1 MPNPRLAARYAKS
14 LLDLANEKGILE
26 QVHNDMLYLQAVCS
40 KSREVVNL
48 LRSPII
54 SPDKKEAILKAVTKT
69 NISESTNVFIRL
81 LITKGREEYLPE
93 IITAFISQYKKQKDI
108 HTVKLTTATPI
119 SEELKK
125 QIVER
130 VQSQTNLKNI
140 ELKAEVKEDIIG
152 GFLLE
157 IGDTL
162 VDASVSYDLNK
173 IRSQFLNNDFIYK
186 IR

>member
-14 LLDLANEKGILE
+14 VLDLAKEKG
-26 QVHNDMLYLQAVCS
+26 QVEVVYKDMEFLHALCS

-54 SPDKKEAILKAVTKT
+54 SADKKEAILKEVTKGNVGELT
-69 NISESTNVFIRL
+69 NLFIRL
-81 LITKGREEYLPE
+81 LVNKGREENLPE
-93 IITAFISQYKKQKDI
+93 IVISFISQYKKLKGI
-108 HTVKLTTATPI
+108 HTIKLTTASPV
-119 SEELKK
+119 SEEVKK
-125 QIVER
+125 QIIDKVK
-130 VQSQTNLKNI
+130 SQTNLQHI
-140 ELKAEVKEDIIG
+140 EMEADVKEDIIG

-162 VDASVSYDLNK
+162 VDASIAYDLNK
-173 IRSQFLNNDFIYK
+173 IRSQFLNNDFIYR

>member
-14 LLDLANEKGILE
+14 LLGLANERNELE
-26 QVHNDMLYLQAVCS
+26 VVYKDMLYLQGICNQ
-40 KSREVVNL
+40 SREFVTF
-48 LRSPII
+48 LRSPVIT
-54 SPDKKEAILKAVTKT
+54 PDKKIAILKEVIKGQV
-69 NISESTNVFIRL
+69 SEMVNAFIRL
-81 LITKGREEYLPE
+81 LVNKGREENLPE
-93 IITAFISQYKKQKDI
+93 VITAFVSQYKKQKDI
-108 HTVKLTTATPI
+108 HTVKLTTAIPV

-130 VQSQTNLKNI
+130 VQTMINKKNI
-140 ELKAEVKEDIIG
+140 ELTSVVQEDIIG

-162 VDASVSYDLNK
+162 VDASISYDLNK